1 MSKRS
6 RFAIILVVLAVCF
19 AFLWPSIKWYALT
32 PKEDQSLAMG
42 SREKIKD
49 YARNMAVADLKQL
62 MDDARADK
70 KDAVGSKYST
80 LVKEAAKNYKA
91 IKKAA
96 PAVWTA
102 REVLGAFS
110 SESDAL
116 SFLENGYREKILA
129 IKKTQGSAVKLGLDL
144 SGGMSIIIKADLEAA
159 AASQKDGVTDMAKFK
174 SDAMKQAV
182 DTLKSRIDKFGL
194 SEPVVRQQGED
205 RIYIELPGTADSDR
219 INSIIMGK
227 GMLSFHMVDEEATQA
242 FLSYYQ
248 EHPTSTFDAEYNL
261 LDPSIIPAGT
271 KVLGSYTKDSYGLD
285 ERQGFLVIK
294 SEVGLEGKHIQSAET
309 RRDNISG
316 QPLVDFTLD
325 PEGTKIFADLTSKNV
340 KKQLAIVSDGK
351 IKSHA
356 TINET
361 IPTGQVQISG
371 FSASEAENI
380 KAVLRTAWLNVPLRL
395 ENQSIIGASM
405 GEDAINQGIL
415 AILGGLAAVFVF
427 MLIYYKGSGIN
438 ACVAQVLN
446 LYIMFS
452 ILAALNL
459 TLSLSSIAGMI
470 LTVGMAVDANVLI
483 FERIKEEM
491 RLKKSRAVCVAAGFD
506 HAFWAIMDSNIT
518 TFIAAAFLTQLG
530 TGSIKGFAYS
540 LAIGVISSVF
550 TALFVSHL
558 MFDFDTDVLKRKHI
572 SISWRTKI

>member
-1 MSKRS
+1 
-6 RFAIILVVLAVCF
+6 
-19 AFLWPSIKWYALT
+19 
-32 PKEDQSLAMG
+32 MG

-49 YARNMAVADLKQL
+49 FARNMAVADLKQL

-70 KDAVGSKYST
+70 KDAVGSKYSA

-91 IKKAA
+91 IKKAK

-102 REVLGAFS
+102 RDVLAAFS

-144 SGGMSIIIKADLEAA
+144 SGGMSIIIKADLDAA
-159 AASQKDGVTDMAKFK
+159 AASQKGAITDMKKFK
-174 SDAMKQAV
+174 TEAMKQAM
-182 DTLKSRIDKFGL
+182 DTLTSRIDKFGL
-194 SEPVVRQQGED
+194 SEPVIRQQGED
-205 RIYIELPGTADSDR
+205 RIYIELPGAADSDR

-227 GMLSFHMVDEEATQA
+227 GMLSFHMVDDEATQA
-242 FLSYYQ
+242 FLTYYQ

-271 KVLGSYTKDSYGLD
+271 QVLGSYTKDSYGLD

-325 PEGTKIFADLTSKNV
+325 PEGTKIFADLTAKNV
-340 KKQLAIVSDGK
+340 KKQLAIVSDNK

-356 TINET
+356 TINEA

-380 KAVLRTAWLNVPLRL
+380 KAVLKTAWLNVPLTL

-405 GEDAINQGIL
+405 GEDAIHQGL
-415 AILGGLAAVFVF
+415 MAVVFGLIAVFIF
-427 MLIYYKGSGIN
+427 MLLFYKGSGIN
-438 ACVAQVLN
+438 ACVAQILN

-452 ILAALNL
+452 VLSALNL

-470 LTVGMAVDANVLI
+470 LTVGMAVDANVLV

-491 RLKKSRAVCVAAGFD
+491 WLKKSRAVCVAAGFD
-506 HAFWAIMDSNIT
+506 RAFWAIMDSNIT

-530 TGSIKGFAYS
+530 TGTIKGFAYS
-540 LAIGVISSVF
+540 LAIGVLSSVF